1 MPRVKRGVQAHARH
15 KKIMKAAKGY
25 YGARS
30 KVFRVAKQAVIKAG
44 QYAYRDRRQKKRQFR
59 TLWIARINAAARMNG
74 LSYSR
79 FMDGMKKAGV
89 VIDRKVLAEI
99 AYSDAVTFA
108 ALAEQAKTGL
118 SQYGQAR
125 RLAAPGGGLRLS
137 PAPGRRRTKG
147 EGRGLSLFFVRV

>member
-44 QYAYRDRRQKKRQFR
+44 QYAYRDRRQKKLQFR

-118 SQYGQAR
+118 SQYGQS
-125 RLAAPGGGLRLS
+125 AA
-137 PAPGRRRTKG
+137 
-147 EGRGLSLFFVRV
+147 